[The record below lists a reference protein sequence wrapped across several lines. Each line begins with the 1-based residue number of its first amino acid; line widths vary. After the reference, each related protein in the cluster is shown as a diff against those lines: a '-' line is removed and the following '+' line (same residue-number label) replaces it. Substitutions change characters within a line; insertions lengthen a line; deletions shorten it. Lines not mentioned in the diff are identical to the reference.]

1 MSHDEPQT
9 TDREER
15 TAHGFFWMY
24 FVAVPLFLIGVAVSV
39 WLMSRT
45 APPSTT
51 KTASAANRVESS
63 RVETAC
69 QGLSRQTDLNSCR
82 AALQQINNELGEKA
96 SLRPPSLTQEQKD
109 WLHENLHLSDDEMI
123 EVESNHYT
131 RLDNQHLFRC
141 FLMRDAANALEV
153 KGVRSPGGRQVVH
166 EKPLDQAVRAFDWV
180 MREVRLRP
188 EEGEAAPPS
197 FVLRRGWGTALERA
211 LVFLALLEQIG
222 DPDTPQPELLGFL
235 LETPDRKGSMTLWAC
250 GVVIGDGKEVYLF
263 DPNLGLPLPGPN
275 GEGVATLAQ
284 VRAKEEILAQLNV
297 GEKNRYPVTREQTQ
311 AAQAQLVC
319 PLSALAPRMRHL
331 QEKLLAP
338 TVRVRLA
345 SNAAKDRVRIQAA
358 YSTGAPPI
366 IPPARGGDN
375 GGVQVPKDKCTLLR
389 RFLSVDEGG
398 TDNTNREQRFQ
409 LALVPWTA
417 LPQVFQDEKLF
428 PRNGPMMKQVLALF
442 ATPFI
447 TPTMEPGQTRD
458 LLLRGRYGTAVEKLV
473 SERAAWRNTLEQR
486 ANSEELQVQFRKWL
500 DEANHVYANLLVR
513 AKSPQE
519 REQAEKQ
526 VKSLWEGRASYPVHI
541 VLNSASAGGRTPE
554 VDYQLG
560 LCSHEQAV
568 QIQARLDL
576 QARERV
582 AQHAQDVEKAQREW
596 RGARDK
602 WEHFEE
608 DYPRHPDVA
617 AARRLRG
624 WAEAM
629 LGDHKAAITSWKNV
643 SGCQTE
649 LEKLAMLY
657 LAQQWER
664 MHAGKAK

>member
-1 MSHDEPQT
+1 MSHDEPQI

-15 TAHGFFWMY
+15 SAHGFFWIY
-24 FVAVPLFLIGVAVSV
+24 FVGVPLLCIGVAVFV
-39 WLMSRT
+39 WMMSRT
-45 APPSTT
+45 TPPSTT
-51 KTASAANRVESS
+51 KTASSSTRVEVSG
-63 RVETAC
+63 VETAR
-69 QGLSRQTDLNSCR
+69 QGLSRQTDLNTCR
-82 AALQQINNELGEKA
+82 AALHQINNELGEKA
-96 SLRPPSLTQEQKD
+96 SLRPPSLTKEQKD
-109 WLHENLHLSDDEMI
+109 WLHENLHLSDDELM
-123 EVESNHYT
+123 EVESSHYT

-153 KGVRSPGGRQVVH
+153 KGVRSQAGRQAVH

-188 EEGEAAPPS
+188 EEGEASPPS

-222 DPDTPQPELLGFL
+222 EPDAPQPELLGFL
-235 LETPDRKGSMTLWAC
+235 LETPDGKGGMNLWTC
-250 GVVIGDGKEVYLF
+250 GVVIGNSKDVYLF

-284 VRAKEEILAQLNV
+284 AREKGEILAQLNV
-297 GEKNRYPVTREQTQ
+297 GEKNRYPVTKEQAQ

-338 TVRVRLA
+338 SVRVRLA
-345 SNAAKDRVRIQAA
+345 TDAAKDRERIQAA
-358 YSTGAPPI
+358 CSAGASKQI
-366 IPPARGGDN
+366 SA
-375 GGVQVPKDKCTLLR
+375 QVPNDKCTLLR

-398 TDNTNREQRFQ
+398 TDKTNREQRFQ

-417 LPQVFQDEKLF
+417 LPQVFQDETLF
-428 PRNGPMMKQVLALF
+428 PKNGPLMKQVLAIF

-447 TPTMEPGQTRD
+447 TPTMETGHPRD

-473 SERAAWRNTLEQR
+473 GERAAWRSTLEQR
-486 ANSEELQVQFRKWL
+486 ANSEDLQVQFKKWL
-500 DEANHVYANLLVR
+500 DEANHDYANLLVR

-526 VKSLWEGRASYPVHI
+526 VKALWEGRASYPVHI
-541 VLNSASAGGRTPE
+541 VLNSASAAGRSPE

-560 LCSHEQAV
+560 LCSQEQAV

-576 QARERV
+576 QAREGV
-582 AQHAQDVEKAQREW
+582 AQHAQDVEKVKSEW
-596 RGARDK
+596 RGAKDK

-608 DYPRHPDVA
+608 DYPKHSDVA

-629 LGDHKAAITSWKNV
+629 LGDHRAAIASWKNV

-657 LAQQWER
+657 LAQRWEKK
-664 MHAGKAK
+664 HGGKQ